1 MSKLVSDQADGLRR
15 LMAPTLQRIVAVVGM
30 LPAMGATTA
39 AMNLAEALARQ
50 GKDVLLID
58 EHGQTPDSPCSV
70 WSIDPSGNWDD
81 VLARRLTLQRACG
94 VAKCGVKVLLAP
106 PSRPSSI
113 DGKAD
118 LRSKCQESV
127 ILIDAALGSSG
138 ELSLLAQQADDCVLV
153 LRTQPSSI
161 TAAYSGIKQLH
172 HAHALKQFRLLIN
185 GVVGAEAARKVMANL
200 ANTCSRY
207 LSVSVQSAGWVRS
220 DPHHMAGAQRL
231 NKTVLEAY
239 PASAA
244 SVDFRRIASEVEQ
257 WPWCPSEKRPPVRV
271 LAGEDADRARPAVA
285 RKAAR
290 TAQAAV

>member
-1 MSKLVSDQADGLRR
+1 MSKLVADQADGLRR
-15 LMAPTLQRIVAVVGM
+15 LMTPTLTRIVAVVGM
-30 LPAMGATTA
+30 LPAMGATTV
-39 AMNLAEALARQ
+39 AMNLAEALANQ
-50 GKDVLLID
+50 GKDVLLLD
-58 EHGQTPDSPCSV
+58 EHCPTPASPCSV
-70 WSIDPSGNWDD
+70 WSIDPGGNWDD
-81 VLARRLTLQRACG
+81 VVARRLSLQRACG
-94 VAKCGVKVLLAP
+94 VAKCGVKVLPAP
-106 PSRPSSI
+106 PSCV

-118 LRSKCQESV
+118 LRSKCQEGV

-138 ELSLLAQQADDCVLV
+138 ELSLLAQQADDYVLV

-161 TAAYSGIKQLH
+161 TAAYSGIKQLY

-185 GVVGAEAARKVMANL
+185 GVAGAEAARKVMANL

-220 DPHHMAGAQRL
+220 DPHHMAGARRL
-231 NKTVLEAY
+231 NQTVLEAY

-257 WPWCPSEKRPPVRV
+257 WPCCRSEKRPPVRV

-285 RKAAR
+285 RKAA
-290 TAQAAV
+290 TAAQAAV

>member
-15 LMAPTLQRIVAVVGM
+15 LMTPTLTRIVAVVGM
-30 LPAMGATTA
+30 LPQMGATTA
-39 AMNLAEALARQ
+39 AMNLAEALTNQ
-50 GKDVLLID
+50 GKDVLLLD
-58 EHGQTPDSPCSV
+58 EHCQTPESTCAV

-81 VLARRLTLQRACG
+81 VVARRLPLHRACA
-94 VAKCGVKVLLAP
+94 VAKCGVKVILAP
-106 PSRPSSI
+106 LSLT
-113 DGKAD
+113 DGRAD
-118 LRSKCQESV
+118 LRLKCQENV
-127 ILIDAALGSSG
+127 ILIDASLGSSG

-153 LRTQPSSI
+153 LQTYPSSI

-172 HAHALKQFRLLIN
+172 HAHALNQFRLLIN
-185 GVVGAEAARKVMANL
+185 GVASADAARKVTANL

-220 DPHHMAGAQRL
+220 DPHVAGARRS

-257 WPWCPSEKRPPVRV
+257 WPWCPSEKHPSVRV
-271 LAGEDADRARPAVA
+271 LPDNDADRSRSAIARTP
-285 RKAAR
+285 AR

>member
-15 LMAPTLQRIVAVVGM
+15 LMTPTLTRIVAVVGM
-30 LPAMGATTA
+30 LPRMGATTA
-39 AMNLAEALARQ
+39 AMNLAEALANQ
-50 GKDVLLID
+50 GKDVLLLD
-58 EHGQTPDSPCSV
+58 EHCQTPESPCSV
-70 WSIDPSGNWDD
+70 WSMDPSGNWDD
-81 VLARRLTLQRACG
+81 VVARRLTLHRACA
-94 VAKCGVKVLLAP
+94 VAKCGVKVIPAP
-106 PSRPSSI
+106 PSRA
-113 DGKAD
+113 DGRAD
-118 LRSKCQESV
+118 LRSKCQEGV

-153 LRTQPSSI
+153 IQTQPSSI

-185 GVVGAEAARKVMANL
+185 GVASAEAARKVMANL

-220 DPHHMAGAQRL
+220 DPHMAGARRL
-231 NKTVLEAY
+231 KKTVLEAY
-239 PASAA
+239 PASPA

-257 WPWCPSEKRPPVRV
+257 WPWCPPEKRPPVRV
-271 LAGEDADRARPAVA
+271 LPDEDADRSRPAVA

-290 TAQAAV
+290 AAQAAV

>member
-15 LMAPTLQRIVAVVGM
+15 LMAPTPKRIVAVVGM

-39 AMNLAEALARQ
+39 AMNLAEALANQ
-50 GKDVLLID
+50 GKDVLLLD
-58 EHGQTPDSPCSV
+58 EHCQTLDSPCSV
-70 WSIDPSGNWDD
+70 WSIDPCGNWDD
-81 VLARRLTLQRACG
+81 VVARRLTLQHACA
-94 VAKCGVKVLLAP
+94 VAKCGVKVLPAL

-127 ILIDAALGSSG
+127 ILIDTALGSSG

-153 LRTQPSSI
+153 LQTLPSSI

-185 GVVGAEAARKVMANL
+185 GVASAEAARKVMANL

-220 DPHHMAGAQRL
+220 DPHMAGARRL

-239 PASAA
+239 PASPA

-257 WPWCPSEKRPPVRV
+257 WPWCPPEKRPQVRV
-271 LAGEDADRARPAVA
+271 LPDEDADRSRPAVA

-290 TAQAAV
+290 AAQAAV